1 MIILYEYMVAF
12 ELPSEL
18 DSEFVS
24 LIPAQRA
31 IINKLMKEG
40 IITSYALSLEN
51 SKLWVIAIAES
62 ELEVVQI
69 ISSFPIINK
78 TDFTISKLA
87 FHNNANRLI
96 PNFSEN

>member
-12 ELPSEL
+12 DLPK
-18 DSEFVS
+18 EFDREFIS
-24 LIPAQRA
+24 AIPAQRA

-40 IITSYALSLEN
+40 IVTSYALSLEN
-51 SKLWVIAIAES
+51 SKLWVVMIAES
-62 ELEVVQI
+62 ELEVVQN
-69 ISSFPIINK
+69 ISAFPIINK

-87 FHNNANRLI
+87 FHNNANRLV